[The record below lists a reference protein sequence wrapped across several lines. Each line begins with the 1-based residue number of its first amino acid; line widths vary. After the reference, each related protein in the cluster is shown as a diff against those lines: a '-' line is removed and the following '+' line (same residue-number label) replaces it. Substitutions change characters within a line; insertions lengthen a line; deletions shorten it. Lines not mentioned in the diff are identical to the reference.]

1 MNLRET
7 RQASHRFVD
16 LRIVFHGARTER
28 IELALDGEVSLRQ
41 TGEMAQHFELAQ
53 LRESRDIVAQQ
64 RRRNTPFNRPVLR
77 RPVQRASARRAAFE
91 EEFWRRDAR
100 SPTAV
105 RWF

>member
-7 RQASHRFVD
+7 RQASHRLVD
-16 LRIVFHGARTER
+16 LGIVFHGTRAER
-28 IELALDGEVSLRQ
+28 VELALDGEVSLRQ

-53 LRESRDIVAQQ
+53 LRESWDIVAQQ
-64 RRRNTPFNRPVLR
+64 RRRNTPFNRAVLR

-91 EEFWRRDAR
+91 EQLWHRDAR
-100 SPTAV
+100 PPTAV

>member
-16 LRIVFHGARTER
+16 LRIVFHGTRTER
-28 IELALDGEVSLRQ
+28 IKLALDGEVSLRQ
-41 TGEMAQHFELAQ
+41 TGEMSQYFELAQ

-64 RRRNTPFNRPVLR
+64 RRRNNPFDRAALR
-77 RPVQRASARRAAFE
+77 RPVHRASARRAAFKE
-91 EEFWRRDAR
+91 QLWRRDTR
-100 SPTAV
+100 SPTGV